1 VAEEIIAVDDASFAG
16 EVLNSE
22 LPVLVDF
29 WAPWC
34 GPCRMVHP
42 ILDEL
47 APVYAGRLKMV
58 KLNVDEGSKTAMEYA
73 IASIPTIAIFK
84 NGEMAD
90 SVVGALPK
98 KAFDTSIEKNL

>member
-1 VAEEIIAVDDASFAG
+1 MAEDAIAVDDASFAG
-16 EVLNSE
+16 EVLDSE

-47 APVYAGRLKMV
+47 AQAYAGRLKV
-58 KLNVDEGSKTAMEYA
+58 VRVNVDDANNTAAGYA
-73 IASIPTIAIFK
+73 IAAIPTVAIFK

-90 SVVGALPK
+90 SVVGAVPK
-98 KAFDTSIEKNL
+98 KMFETFIEKHL